1 MLPHVAK
8 ETTAYLDQPL
18 REQDFNGLLE
28 EGEESRVVDADPFPQ
43 QGQNMLHLH
52 KCKWEVLFLC
62 KIMFVVLYSGKYSH
76 PFYFCYFVPIVMG

>member
-1 MLPHVAK
+1 MYFVAKETTCVAEENINLMLLRKQILPRVAK

-43 QGQNMLHLH
+43 
-52 KCKWEVLFLC
+52 
-62 KIMFVVLYSGKYSH
+62 
-76 PFYFCYFVPIVMG
+76 